1 MFFKKLKFVKRCS
14 KFDPRWTIAEHGLSL
29 WDQAGG
35 RPQLNNDKIYTLENM
50 GREISPGWASDDN
63 EKEND
68 KIYNVND
75 NCSGHGRKEIT

>member
-1 MFFKKLKFVKRCS
+1 MRNGYDKIS
-14 KFDPRWTIAEHGLSL
+14 P
-29 WDQAGG
+29 GG
-35 RPQLNNDKIYTLENM
+35 VSDDYKEENDKIYTLENM